1 MNVRLLSN
9 DAETPTTRRIR
20 VALNG
25 PFSYRAGQA
34 ASLSAGGAPTPYS
47 IASAP
52 AESAR
57 FGWLEFLIKVDGANR
72 FGAIVETLRPDGLWL
87 ALSGPAG
94 GFVLDRVPQGTPI
107 LFIAGGTGIAP
118 MRSMIRESIA
128 GGHDHALSLVYSS
141 RTPDEFAYLNEL
153 KELAGSGKLKLTL
166 TLTGN
171 AKDWT
176 HARGR
181 TGAAHLADLVV
192 PGTTAFICGPP
203 AMVSDLPAA
212 LESLGVPRDRVITE
226 SW

>member
-25 PFSYRAGQA
+25 APFTYRSGQA

-52 AESAR
+52 GETR
-57 FGWLEFLIKVDGANR
+57 QYGWLEFLVKVDGASR
-72 FGAIVETLRPDGLWL
+72 FGGIVERL
-87 ALSGPAG
+87 AGGAAIDLTGPAG
-94 GFVLDRVPQGTPI
+94 GFTLERAPEGAPL

-118 MRSMIRESIA
+118 LRSMIRDAIDTERP
-128 GGHDHALSLVYSS
+128 GALSLVYSS
-141 RTPDEFAYLNEL
+141 RTPAEFAYRDEMAQLASDGRL
-153 KELAGSGKLKLTL
+153 KFSL
-166 TLTGN
+166 TLTGS
-171 AKDWT
+171 AEDWT

-181 TGAAHLADLVV
+181 TGVSHLTELVV
-192 PGTTAFICGPP
+192 PGTAAFICGPP
-203 AMVSDLPAA
+203 AMVSELPAI
-212 LESLGVPRDRVITE
+212 LQTLGVPADRIVTE